1 MPFKVLVD
9 DNFHYM
15 NEAERYE
22 LGTYQTL
29 EAALHAARTIVEDY
43 LQSVYEP
50 GMTTDTL
57 LGTYLCFGEDPF
69 IVPTDPGP
77 SKILFSARDYA
88 RHRAEE
94 MCRPEPPAPGLPDAE
109 DSAGQG

>member
-22 LGTYQTL
+22 LGIYQTL
-29 EAALHAARTIVEDY
+29 DAAIHAARSVVEEY
-43 LQSVYEP
+43 LLSVYEP

-57 LGTYLCFGEDPF
+57 LGTYLFFGEDPF
-69 IVPTDPGP
+69 IVATDPGP
-77 SKILFSARDYA
+77 SGILFSARDYA

-94 MCRPEPPAPGLPDAE
+94 ICRPQPPAPDRHDAN
-109 DSAGQG
+109 DTGGRG